1 MRKITTIALVALLF
15 GLVAAS
21 NVTRRAEGSGTASV
35 SIKDFEFQPKQ
46 VTIKAGTTVA
56 WKNDGGS
63 SHTVTADNGSF
74 ESPTL
79 GGGAAFSRKFTRP
92 GTYRYHCAFHGG
104 NGGEGMSGTVVV
116 TR

>member
-1 MRKITTIALVALLF
+1 MKIVALVALLF
-15 GLVAAS
+15 GLVAVS
-21 NVTRRAEGSGTASV
+21 DRTRHVEGSAAASV
-35 SIKDFEFQPKQ
+35 SIKDFEFQPRRLT
-46 VTIKAGTTVA
+46 VKAGTTVN

-79 GGGAAFSRKFTRP
+79 GGGATFSRKFTKP

-104 NGGEGMSGTVVV
+104 KGGEGMSGTVVV
-116 TR
+116 SR